1 MHFQEELRI
10 EHSAREW
17 WTALPGDGASR
28 HLTALV
34 CTLAAATVFASA
46 SAIAG
51 DAQGTITYKGKAG
64 PIVVTVKH
72 AYLVKGPDVVSGKTI
87 RRVVLSVADVAAK
100 LAACG
105 TMMCSDGDITEGMT
119 IDFDAGPRLNFWFVG
134 NNQLVQ
140 YSGTAEPASLKLTA
154 DTPQR
159 LAGKWDFDGS
169 AAGGPRVQI
178 EFDAPLV
185 KEVTKLR

>member
-1 MHFQEELRI
+1 MHDRF
-10 EHSAREW
+10 HFGAR
-17 WTALPGDGASR
+17 
-28 HLTALV
+28 
-34 CTLAAATVFASA
+34 ASA
-46 SAIAG
+46 PAG
-51 DAQGTITYKGKAG
+51 AGEAKGKITYKPKSGV
-64 PIVVTVKH
+64 IVVTIKH

-87 RRVVLSVADVAAK
+87 RRVVLSVADVGSK
-100 LAACG
+100 LSACA

-119 IDFDAGPRLNFWFVG
+119 IDFDAGPRLNYWFVG

-154 DTPQR
+154 DTPKR
-159 LAGKWDFDGS
+159 LAGKWDYEGS
-169 AAGGPRVQI
+169 AAGGPRIQI